1 MQDSE
6 DGQRAFSTFRVLN
19 GDANVIERDQLFR
32 NMAQLFTYV
41 SDRCDD
47 EQVAQYDEV
56 LCQLAELVE
65 VEARAHVAKLLAPL
79 DRAPGM
85 VVVKLANDKI
95 EVAQPLLEFSNVLSD
110 DDLIDIV
117 SRQSEAHRVA
127 IAGRPMVKDRVGEA
141 IVQHGSA
148 PSVGRLVRNPNAEI
162 SPAVLERL
170 VAFAGS
176 DAQIA
181 ADLRGRTDIDWRS
194 LQGQLSDA
202 AGKVLESLS
211 QETNRIDPVTV
222 GKVHAVIYNRMRN
235 RAGFSGQDWKVAYN
249 QVKALS
255 DRRQLDER
263 ALVRFARFGYGHHV
277 AATLTVQLK
286 IAPEVFVK
294 WLAAQDY
301 VAVTVAVRALGV
313 SPDLFES
320 IVACLPWRDLST
332 DVDRS
337 NIRRRFEAIS
347 QEEAVGIFELWRA
360 HQFRKRA
367 GAEESAPKV
376 GAA

>member
-32 NMAQLFTYV
+32 NMAQLCSYV

-85 VVVKLANDKI
+85 VVVKLANDTI

-110 DDLIDIV
+110 DDLIEIV
-117 SRQSEAHRVA
+117 SRQSEAHRIA
-127 IAGRPMVKDRVGEA
+127 IAGRPTVKDRVGEA
-141 IVQHGSA
+141 IVLHGGA

-170 VAFAGS
+170 VTIAGE
-176 DAQIA
+176 DAQVA

-194 LQGQLSDA
+194 LQGELDAA
-202 AGKVLESLS
+202 AGKVLETLS
-211 QETNRIDPVTV
+211 QETHRVDPVTV
-222 GKVHAVIYNRMRN
+222 GKVHAVNYNRMRN

-277 AATLTVQLK
+277 AATLTVQLR

-301 VAVTVAVRALGV
+301 VAVTVAVRALDI

-320 IVACLPWRDLST
+320 IVACLPWRDLPT
-332 DVDRS
+332 DADRA

-360 HQFRKRA
+360 HQFRKRI
-367 GAEESAPKV
+367 GSEESASA